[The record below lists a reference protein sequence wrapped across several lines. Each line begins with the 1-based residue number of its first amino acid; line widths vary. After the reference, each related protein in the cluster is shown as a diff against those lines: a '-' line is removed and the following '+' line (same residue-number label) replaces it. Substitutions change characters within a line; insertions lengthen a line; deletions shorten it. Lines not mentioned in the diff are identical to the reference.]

1 MSPITLYLTFPFWK
15 GSSRTF
21 LELPIA
27 QTKRSSSRKSL
38 FPLAKE
44 QREGGLN
51 TRNLFWQ
58 NPLYSTQISIAE
70 KLHLCPWGWGGLNG
84 KEPPHPLTASGLNEA
99 VWWRLGLTPA
109 LPPFHAGGVQKGAAC
124 IPLHCGEVTWG
135 RSILLLTC
143 CQQDLTENWAST
155 FTETCALQLTEWLP
169 IRIPESHNGI
179 DKMSKI

>member
-44 QREGGLN
+44 QREGWQHQKPFLAKP
-51 TRNLFWQ
+51 TLFHP
-58 NPLYSTQISIAE
+58 NINRKIASM
-70 KLHLCPWGWGGLNG
+70 PWGWGGLSQ
-84 KEPPHPLTASGLNEA
+84 KEPPPPLTASGLNEA
-99 VWWRLGLTPA
+99 AWWRLGLTPA
-109 LPPFHAGGVQKGAAC
+109 LPLFHAGGVQKGAAC
-124 IPLHCGEVTWG
+124 ISLDCSEVTWG
-135 RSILLLTC
+135 RAILLLTC
-143 CQQDLTENWAST
+143 CQEDLTENWAST
-155 FTETCALQLTEWLP
+155 FPETSALQLTEWLLL
-169 IRIPESHNGI
+169 RIPESRNGI